1 MKPMKFR
8 SVTQLL
14 LALVFAFGLASGA
27 ARAQDKVNDP
37 FEPLNRGIFFFN
49 EIFDAVITTPVTS
62 IYKAIIPDPV
72 RRSIGGVFGNLDD
85 LYSGVNHGLQGKGKQ
100 AGTDFSRVL
109 INTTIGLGG
118 LFDVAGDMGLAKSKT
133 DYGVTLGAWGVGA
146 GPYLVLP
153 VMGPSSVR
161 DTVGRGLRSASD
173 PRTYIPWQTG
183 YSLTAAE
190 IVHLRAANASAENL
204 IASSSLDKYNFT
216 RSLYLQRRESQV
228 RDAREAN

>member
-1 MKPMKFR
+1 MKPMQHR

-14 LALVFAFGLASGA
+14 LALVFAFGMASGS
-27 ARAQDKVNDP
+27 ARAQEKVNDP
-37 FEPLNRGIFFFN
+37 FEPLNRGFFFFN

-118 LFDVAGDMGLAKSKT
+118 LFDGQIKIRLWCDLGCMGCWR
-133 DYGVTLGAWGVGA
+133 GA
-146 GPYLVLP
+146 L
-153 VMGPSSVR
+153 SC
-161 DTVGRGLRSASD
+161 
-173 PRTYIPWQTG
+173 
-183 YSLTAAE
+183 AACDGS
-190 IVHLRAANASAENL
+190 ILCA
-204 IASSSLDKYNFT
+204 
-216 RSLYLQRRESQV
+216 
-228 RDAREAN
+228 